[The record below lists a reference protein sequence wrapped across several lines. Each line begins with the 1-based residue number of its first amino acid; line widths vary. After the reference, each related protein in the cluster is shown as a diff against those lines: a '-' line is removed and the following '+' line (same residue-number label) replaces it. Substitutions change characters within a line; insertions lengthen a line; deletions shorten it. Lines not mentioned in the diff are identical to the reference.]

1 MLLQILE
8 HPSTLSEI
16 LSALII
22 NAGNYAQLIWKLL
35 CLPFIFIILCSTWLS
50 QSGRSNSLGSEK
62 AFLLITALGLIIL
75 RYPSYAAGEIN
86 PDEGEWIAG
95 AATLIRDPRFWISVD
110 GTTSGPLNIFP
121 LCVLYLF
128 NIKISFVTVRLF
140 CIICFL
146 IPAIYFTYFAIK
158 NFYNQ
163 SVARLVIVP
172 LILFFTLTSHFD
184 LSFYSSEYVSVFLL
198 AAVVYLYALFSN
210 KPTYSR
216 LIAAG
221 LILGL
226 LPYGKMQSLP
236 VGMVVGLF
244 FLVDIVFNKANTNW
258 GKLKSVLI
266 LGVAALLPTLFTF
279 AYLYYFNA
287 FNDFWQSYILNNV
300 VYGSVVPLKRTLLAL
315 PKMVLSHTKSALPYY
330 VAAAVIP
337 VIGLYY
343 LLTNRNQWSQLN
355 LKWFLFFHLLFIAAY
370 YAIGKGWGFPH
381 YQLFI
386 FLPLI
391 LLNAFYLDLIKSF
404 KPLNYSKLMLRIY
417 VIMPLILLIPGNFL
431 IQKVLADKAL
441 PVRNPA
447 STRILQ
453 YAQPG
458 DKLVV
463 WGFQDILG
471 SNGVYYLET
480 GLTQGT
486 RESHSQRPEGHIGDS
501 AQVRYY
507 QERFLSDI
515 KKSQPVAIID
525 LGVIR
530 YDAPSAYKAFYP
542 ALDQYIAANYTLDT
556 VFQRMQ
562 TEVGASGMSKLKVRP
577 LSTAVYIH
585 NDRLPKNQCNL
596 WEK

>member
-8 HPSTLSEI
+8 HPSTVSEI
-16 LSALII
+16 LSSFI
-22 NAGNYAQLIWKLL
+22 NTAGNYAQLTWKLL
-35 CLPFIFIILCSTWLS
+35 SLPFIFLILYSTWLN
-50 QSGRSNSLGSEK
+50 QSGKSNNLSSER

-121 LCVLYLF
+121 LCLLYLF
-128 NIKISFVTVRLF
+128 NIKISFAAARLF
-140 CIICFL
+140 CVVCL
-146 IPAIYFTYFAIK
+146 LLPAIYFTYYGIK

-163 SVARLVIVP
+163 QVARLVIVP
-172 LILFFTLTSHFD
+172 PILFLALTSHFD
-184 LSFYSSEYVSVFLL
+184 LSFYSSEYVSFLL
-198 AAVVYLYALFSN
+198 LAIVLYLYSLFN
-210 KPTYSR
+210 ENPK
-216 LIAAG
+216 LITLIEAG
-221 LILGL
+221 LLLGF
-226 LPYGKMQSLP
+226 LPYGKMQSVPIGL
-236 VGMVVGLF
+236 VLGLF
-244 FLVDIVFNKANTNW
+244 FLIDILFNKAYSFWDKVRNI
-258 GKLKSVLI
+258 LI
-266 LGVAALLPTLFTF
+266 FGVAALLPTLFTL
-279 AYLYYFNA
+279 AYLFHYNA
-287 FNDFWQSYILNNV
+287 FNDFWQSYILNNL
-300 VYGSVVPLKRTLLAL
+300 VYGSRVPLKRTLLAL
-315 PKMVLSHTKSALPYY
+315 PRMALNHTKSALPYY
-330 VAAAVIP
+330 VAVAIIP

-343 LLTNRNQWSQLN
+343 LLTDKNRVEQHNW
-355 LKWFLFFHLLFIAAY
+355 KLFFYVHLIFIAAY

-381 YQLFI
+381 YQVFI
-386 FLPLI
+386 FLPLT
-391 LLNAFYLDLIKSF
+391 LLNAHYFNSIQNL
-404 KPLNYSKLMLRIY
+404 KPLNFSKIMLRVY

-441 PVRNPA
+441 PDKNPA
-447 STRILQ
+447 STRVLQ

-471 SNGVYYLET
+471 SNGVYYMET
-480 GLTQGT
+480 GLIQGT

-507 QERFLSDI
+507 QERFLNDI

-530 YDAPSAYKAFYP
+530 HDAPSALGKFYP
-542 ALDQYIAANYTLDT
+542 ELDRYIASNYSLDT
-556 VFQRMQ
+556 VFNRMQ
-562 TEVGASGMSKLKVRP
+562 TEIGASGMFKLKVRP

-585 NDRLPKNQCNL
+585 KNRLQESQTK
-596 WEK
+596 